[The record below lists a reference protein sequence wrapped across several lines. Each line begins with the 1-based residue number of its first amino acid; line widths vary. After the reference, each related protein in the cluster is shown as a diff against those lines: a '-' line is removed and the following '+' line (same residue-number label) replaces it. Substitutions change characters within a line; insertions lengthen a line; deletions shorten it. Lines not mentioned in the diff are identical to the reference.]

1 MGYIEMLLFLL
12 HFIVDIWKK
21 YIGSLHN
28 ILIRFY
34 FLDIK
39 LIIVL
44 VSLFILP
51 FQYIFQSRIMIEL
64 KYMLSYGAAE
74 PSLRLLWKFKLLEFL
89 LPVHVS
95 ESELPILVF

>member
-1 MGYIEMLLFLL
+1 
-12 HFIVDIWKK
+12 
-21 YIGSLHN
+21 
-28 ILIRFY
+28 
-34 FLDIK
+34 
-39 LIIVL
+39 
-44 VSLFILP
+44 
-51 FQYIFQSRIMIEL
+51 MIEL